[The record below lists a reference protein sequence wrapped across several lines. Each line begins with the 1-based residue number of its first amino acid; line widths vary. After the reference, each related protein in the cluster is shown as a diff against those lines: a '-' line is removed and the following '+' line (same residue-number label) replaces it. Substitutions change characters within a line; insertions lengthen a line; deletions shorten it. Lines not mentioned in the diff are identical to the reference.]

1 MKRGYAN
8 RPRSHKRKPPGHGS
22 AGPPCPPDRQI
33 QLPLDR
39 DELLDLM
46 QDSLESLALELG
58 LLVASSLLEDE
69 VTRLCGPRY
78 QRQPGRSHTRYGH
91 QRGVATLA
99 GQKIAIERPRA
110 RHTDGRGEAPLETYA
125 RLQSPEA
132 MPRAV
137 LRRMVRGV
145 STRDYAQVV
154 DLARDGF
161 GVAKSSVSRDF
172 VRASAADVQALA
184 ERRFEGQ
191 RFPVVLIDGVEYAGE
206 TIVVAMGITADGTKR
221 ILGLRQ
227 GATEN
232 AEVCVALLED
242 LQARGL
248 ETSEPTLLVLD
259 GAKALHAAAKR
270 VWGKNAVI
278 QRCQVHKR
286 RNIKAHLAENRHAEL
301 DRQLTAAYQEEGY
314 EKARSSL
321 EMTAKWL
328 ARINPDAA
336 ASLREGLE
344 ETLTVIR
351 LGLTGPL
358 RRTLSSTNPI
368 ESALS
373 VTRRV
378 TGRVTRWRDG
388 DMRRRWCVAG
398 LLRAESKFRRVKGH
412 RGIGTLL
419 KALDRLVRG
428 VPSGEGRDVA

>member
-1 MKRGYAN
+1 MKRAYAN
-8 RPRSHKRKPPGHGS
+8 RPRSHKRKPPESES
-22 AGPPCPPDRQI
+22 AGRPGAPDRQI

-39 DELLDLM
+39 DELLELM

-58 LLVASSLLEDE
+58 LLVASGLLEDE

-78 QRQPGRSHTRYGH
+78 QRRPGRSHTRYGR

-99 GQKIAIERPRA
+99 GQKVAIQRPRV
-110 RHTDGRGEAPLETYA
+110 RHTDGRGERPLEIYA
-125 RLQSPEA
+125 RLQSPDA

-145 STRDYAQVV
+145 STRDYAGVV

-191 RFPVVLIDGVEYAGE
+191 RFPVVMIDGVEYAGQ
-206 TIVVAMGITADGTKR
+206 TMIVALGITEDGSKR

-232 AEVCVALLED
+232 AGVCVALLEE

-248 ETSEPTLLVLD
+248 DTSRPTLLVLD
-259 GAKALHAAAKR
+259 GSKALHAAVTR
-270 VWGKNAVI
+270 VWGDRAVI

-286 RNIKAHLAENRHAEL
+286 RNLKAHLAEKHHAEL
-301 DRQLTAAYQEEGY
+301 DRHLAAAYQAVDY
-314 EKARSSL
+314 EKARASL
-321 EMTAKWL
+321 ETTAKWL
-328 ARINPDAA
+328 SRLNPDAA

-358 RRTLSSTNPI
+358 RRTLCSTNPI

-373 VTRRV
+373 VTQRV
-378 TGRVTRWRDG
+378 TARVTHWRDG
-388 DMRRRWCVAG
+388 DMRQRWCVAG

-412 RGIGTLL
+412 RAMKAFL
-419 KALDRLVRG
+419 KALDRLVLG
-428 VPSGEGRDVA
+428 APSGDERDVA